1 MDLFQDQVVIVS
13 FFLQMQLQFEE
24 MVWIVLKGVYAAGVF
39 GTNKVWLRAACQ
51 PHFKLSSLT
60 AIPRG
65 NDHLYVCDT
74 LVPVIGLDAHQHEK
88 WHLLVRV
95 TGCTELSK
103 AANSGSSGS
112 DTVGEPRICYL
123 TS

>member
-1 MDLFQDQVVIVS
+1 
-13 FFLQMQLQFEE
+13 MQPQFEE
-24 MVWIVLKGVYAAGVF
+24 MVWSVLKGVCAAGVF
-39 GTNKVWLRAACQ
+39 GTIKVWLGAACQ

-60 AIPRG
+60 TIPRG
-65 NDHLYVCDT
+65 NGHLYVCDT
-74 LVPVIGLDAHQHEK
+74 DSVIVLDAHQQEK

-95 TGCTELSK
+95 TGCTELSD
-103 AANSGSSGS
+103 AANSNYSGS